1 MYLDLS
7 PDTVILNKNII
18 GIFDTDT
25 STVVKNTRDY
35 LAKAE
40 KNGLVK
46 TVTMDIPRS
55 FTVLA
60 DRNDKTNQTVIISKY
75 STLTLLSRV
84 NGRK

>member
-40 KNGLVK
+40 KNGLVM
-46 TVTMDIPRS
+46 TVTTDIPRS

>member
-7 PDTVILNKNII
+7 PDTVILNKDII

-46 TVTMDIPRS
+46 TVTTDIPRS

-84 NGRK
+84 NGKK

>member
-35 LAKAE
+35 LTKAE
-40 KNGLVK
+40 KNRQVI
-46 TVTMDIPRS
+46 TVTTDIPRS
-55 FTVLA
+55 FTVTA
-60 DRNDKTNQTVIISKY
+60 DKNDKTNQTVIISKY